1 MTNYRRLKIQGA
13 TYFFTLV
20 LNERENSNL
29 LIDHFQLLKFSIHK
43 VKLKFPFQLVA
54 MVVLPDHLHVIVSL
68 PKNDEDYS
76 VRIRLIKTYFSKA
89 LGVETSLSR

>member
-20 LNERENSNL
+20 LNERKNTNL
-29 LIDHFQLLKFSIHK
+29 LIDDFQLLKSSMHK
-43 VKLKFPFQLVA
+43 VKLKYPFKLIA
-54 MVVLPDHLHVIVSL
+54 MVVLPDHLHMIVSL

-76 VRIRLIKTYFSKA
+76 IRIRLIKTYFSKA
-89 LGVETSLSR
+89 LELEGSL